1 MAEQGLLESV
11 FALVHALKREMQQQI
26 DAMGLTIT
34 PMHVRVLKVISRRE
48 PCTANDVV
56 MLLQRDKA
64 QVTRLLKPLLEHGL
78 LQKQANPDDKRSQFL
93 QVTDAG
99 AAIVERLQAIDAHM
113 LAQLSQSV
121 PAEDLAEFQRIA
133 RRMAEGLNAG
143 AAPGR

>member
-26 DAMGLTIT
+26 DAMGLAIT

-78 LQKQANPDDKRSQFL
+78 LQKQANPEDKRSQFL

-121 PAEDLAEFQRIA
+121 PPEDLAEFQRIA